1 MLEDKTIDEIR
12 ETAPHLFYFRPYSIY
27 KDAQEEDPLYTGRD
41 SIAPFVA
48 SPIEVVRKMLEYSD
62 LKPGENLYDL
72 GCGDGRVVIMAAEE
86 FGAISVGVDLNKR
99 LVTEARKK
107 AKALGLDERVKIVHG
122 NIFDIDL
129 SQADVVT
136 MYLTT
141 GANEKV
147 RPKLEQELKPRAR
160 IVTHDFSIPTWSQER
175 NIKFRE
181 GYRSHTIYLYRWEPR
196 E

>member
-1 MLEDKTIDEIR
+1 
-12 ETAPHLFYFRPYSIY
+12 
-27 KDAQEEDPLYTGRD
+27 LYTGRD

-62 LKPGENLYDL
+62 LKPGENLVDL

-86 FGAISVGVDLNKR
+86 FGASSVGVDLNKR
-99 LVTEARKK
+99 LVSEARKK

-122 NIFDIDL
+122 NIFDLDL

-147 RPKLEQELKPRAR
+147 RPK
-160 IVTHDFSIPTWSQER
+160 S
-175 NIKFRE
+175 N
-181 GYRSHTIYLYRWEPR
+181 RS
-196 E
+196 

>member
-1 MLEDKTIDEIR
+1 
-12 ETAPHLFYFRPYSIY
+12 
-27 KDAQEEDPLYTGRD
+27 
-41 SIAPFVA
+41 
-48 SPIEVVRKMLEYSD
+48 MLEYSD
-62 LKPGENLYDL
+62 LKPGETLYDL

-107 AKALGLDERVKIVHG
+107 TRVLGLDERVKIVHG
-122 NIFDIDL
+122 NIFDVDL

-147 RPKLEQELKPRAR
+147 RPKLEHELKAGAR
-160 IVTHDFSIPTWSQER
+160 IVTHDFSIPGWSQER
-175 NIKFRE
+175 NLKFRE
-181 GYRSHTIYLYRWEPR
+181 SYRSHTIYLYRWDPDE
-196 E
+196 